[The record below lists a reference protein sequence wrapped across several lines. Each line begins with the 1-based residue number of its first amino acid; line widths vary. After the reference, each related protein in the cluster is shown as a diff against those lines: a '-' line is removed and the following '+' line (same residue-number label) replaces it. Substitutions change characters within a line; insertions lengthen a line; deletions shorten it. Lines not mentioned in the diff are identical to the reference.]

1 MAFREVVKELNYR
14 CCPFLLH
21 NVEQDGNLTND
32 SDSDS
37 DIIYLDSDSDNDSD
51 SDYIFRS

>member
-37 DIIYLDSDSDNDSD
+37 DSDNDSD
-51 SDYIFRS
+51 IIVITKIFYT